1 MGRFIGPA
9 AFKSFVLSLVQ
20 KERNLRHHR
29 QRKGGSSHQIS
40 MRGVRHPRARE
51 PPHYLRRQY
60 RIHLHGL

>member
-29 QRKGGSSHQIS
+29 QRKGGSSHQIA
-40 MRGVRHPRARE
+40 M
-51 PPHYLRRQY
+51 
-60 RIHLHGL
+60 